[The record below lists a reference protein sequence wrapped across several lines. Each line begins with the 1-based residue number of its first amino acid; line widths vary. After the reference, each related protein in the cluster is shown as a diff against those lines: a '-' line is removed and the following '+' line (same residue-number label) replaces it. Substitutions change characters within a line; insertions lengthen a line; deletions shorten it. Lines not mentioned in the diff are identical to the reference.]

1 MLRRT
6 PRRRWD
12 ESAGDD
18 PAAGLLNLF
27 DLWMVFALAVLLTV
41 ATMTSSGV
49 KDKSAASRRSAAD
62 QQTAAAAVVPEGK
75 KAKLPDRL
83 RQTDKQLSG
92 EGQRLGTAY
101 RLKNGDVVYVP
112 DPAR

>member
-1 MLRRT
+1 MLKRN

-27 DLWMVFALAVLLTV
+27 DLWMVFAMAVLLAA
-41 ATMTSSGV
+41 ATLTSSV
-49 KDKSAASRRSAAD
+49 AKDKSAASRRPASD
-62 QQTAAAAVVPEGK
+62 QQAVAAVVPEGK
-75 KAKLPDRL
+75 KAKLTERL

>member
-1 MLRRT
+1 MLNPRRWNRLRR
-6 PRRRWD
+6 PLM
-12 ESAGDD
+12 
-18 PAAGLLNLF
+18 P
-27 DLWMVFALAVLLTV
+27 
-41 ATMTSSGV
+41 
-49 KDKSAASRRSAAD
+49 RRSAAD